1 MRKKGKEES
10 KDGDPPY
17 VISQENEQAE
27 QALMLN
33 EEVLAAEFRSDCAAE
48 WNRRRLAQEYAS
60 VDGEGFGRDGIYRI
74 DRFGCMEMY
83 VGEFDE
89 EPPSVPSATELWEL
103 YMGGG
108 GVPENIL
115 KKERLDKELMR
126 IGRHEHLKQ
135 CDETKRE
142 LDFAPG
148 GPTLRMMFVGKKSKN
163 TKKKNKKEIFFSK
176 GGGGGDET
184 PKVPNT
190 SGDSPEE
197 EGQEE
202 SKCEEFDEE
211 ESPKE
216 LEIASQNL
224 RLREQWLKK
233 EMSTVGADPKHE
245 KVLDEINQV
254 TLEVA
259 KIESRL
265 VDMGKG
271 SRKRSDS
278 SEESESASEGD
289 AQRRD
294 PRGRRG
300 WPSGLV
306 RGHLDEECRE
316 GGTGVETPPSKR
328 R

>member
-1 MRKKGKEES
+1 M
-10 KDGDPPY
+10 
-17 VISQENEQAE
+17 
-27 QALMLN
+27 
-33 EEVLAAEFRSDCAAE
+33 
-48 WNRRRLAQEYAS
+48 
-60 VDGEGFGRDGIYRI
+60 
-74 DRFGCMEMY
+74 
-83 VGEFDE
+83 
-89 EPPSVPSATELWEL
+89 
-103 YMGGG
+103 
-108 GVPENIL
+108 
-115 KKERLDKELMR
+115 
-126 IGRHEHLKQ
+126 
-135 CDETKRE
+135 
-142 LDFAPG
+142 
-148 GPTLRMMFVGKKSKN
+148 
-163 TKKKNKKEIFFSK
+163 K
-176 GGGGGDET
+176 GGSGGEET
-184 PKVPNT
+184 PKAPNT

-245 KVLDEINQV
+245 KVLEEINQV

-278 SEESESASEGD
+278 SEESESASEEMPKE
-289 AQRRD
+289 RD

-316 GGTGVETPPSKR
+316 GGRESRPRPPKGDR
-328 R
+328 